1 MSFSFI
7 PALPEH
13 AEQIQDVFYHTWL
26 ATYPGNAG
34 ITVDDVEDR
43 FRNRMSAEKLA
54 ERRAEYANPP
64 QGRHVFV
71 ALDGENVIGVCRL
84 ETETENRIKAI
95 YVLPEY
101 QGKGIGRQLWEKAKE
116 YCDETKETRVA
127 VATFNTN
134 AIAFYTKLGFVDTGT
149 RFTEERLRMKSG
161 AEIPQMDMIL
171 KPA

>member
-1 MSFSFI
+1 MFTI
-7 PALPEH
+7 TRARPEH
-13 AEQIQDVFYHTWL
+13 AEQIQEVFYRTWL

-34 ITVDDVEDR
+34 ITVADVDARFADR
-43 FRNRMSAEKLA
+43 LSEEKLA
-54 ERRAEYANPP
+54 KRREDLANPP

-84 ETETENRIKAI
+84 ETETENRIKVI

-101 QGKGIGRQLWEKAKE
+101 QGKGIGRQLWENAKE
-116 YCDETKETRVA
+116 YCDETKETHVA